1 MPDQITI
8 ETPADLARAEERI
21 AELAGALEGT
31 AEERELIATVLAV
44 EIWQAKQSPAGPS
57 PDAKPTPSL

>member
-1 MPDQITI
+1 MPDQIRI
-8 ETPADLARAEERI
+8 ETPADRARAEERI

-44 EIWQAKQSPAGPS
+44 EIWEAKQPGA
-57 PDAKPTPSL
+57 L